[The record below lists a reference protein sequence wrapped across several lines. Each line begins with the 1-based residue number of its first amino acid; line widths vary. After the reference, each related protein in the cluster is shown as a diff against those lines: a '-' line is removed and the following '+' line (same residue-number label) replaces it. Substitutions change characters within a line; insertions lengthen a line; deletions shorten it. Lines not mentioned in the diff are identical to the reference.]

1 MRVVKALCCAA
12 VLTAMCVPGARADEW
27 DKKTI
32 LTFSGPVQIP
42 GATLPAGSYMFK
54 IADTGDRHVVQVFDK
69 DGKKI
74 IKTLMTIPNQ
84 RLKATDKP
92 VVMFSERPAGSPVAV
107 KVWFYPG
114 EHIGNEF
121 IYPKRQAMRIAKET
135 HQRVLATNSEE
146 STTAT
151 EDATIASMK
160 TAQVGYF
167 DENGVW
173 QTEDRTIATSGA
185 AAPAVTDTPAATAAP
200 EATMARAG
208 GRRHLPRTASNLSFF
223 ELLAGLSI
231 AGGLTLRQFRAQSL

>member
-12 VLTAMCVPGARADEW
+12 VLTAMCVPGVRADEW

-54 IADTGDRHVVQVFDK
+54 LADTGDRHVVQVFDK

-84 RLKATDKP
+84 RLAATDKP

-114 EHIGNEF
+114 ERIGNEF

-135 HQRVLATNSEE
+135 HQRVLATNAEE

-151 EDATIASMK
+151 EEATMASMK
-160 TAQVGYF
+160 TADVGYF

-173 QTEDRTIATSGA
+173 QTEDRTIATTGA
-185 AAPAVTDTPAATAAP
+185 AAPVVTDAPATAEP
-200 EATMARAG
+200 EATMARAST
-208 GRRHLPRTASNLSFF
+208 RRHLPRTASNLSLF

-231 AGGLTLRQFRAQSL
+231 AGGLTLRQFRSQGV